1 MDRPP
6 PLPPERTDK
15 RPLAIGLFC
24 LLILGLG
31 SLAHVVLGA
40 PDAASK
46 QPDPHQETNGADQ
59 LLAVEPMPPKSLMVQ
74 IDRLGRNFE
83 GKVGIAIHS
92 VDYGWTAAFRGA
104 SLFPQQSV
112 SKLWVALT
120 VLEAVDAG
128 NYELSDNILVQKSD
142 LALFHQPI
150 SERIGPDGLITNI
163 EELLRLAITQSDNA
177 ANDLLLKHVGGPDA
191 VRATLRDKQIDEVG
205 FGPGDRIMQ
214 TEMAGLEWRAEFS
227 TGRAFW
233 TARDAVPEVKRREAL
248 RRYIANPP
256 DAATPDGMVH
266 ALAGLSSGELLSP
279 TSTAFLVN
287 LMKQSKTGPERLKG
301 GLAPGWTF
309 AHKTGTGQVLGAWT
323 TAYNDVGILESP
335 KGRRYAVAVLIA
347 ETSASVKE
355 RQRLMS
361 AVTRTIIACD
371 KDPKPCN

>member
-1 MDRPP
+1 MDCHPS
-6 PLPPERTDK
+6 LPTERANK
-15 RPLAIGLFC
+15 RPIAIGLFC

-40 PDAASK
+40 PDTASK
-46 QPDPHQETNGADQ
+46 QPNQHQETNGSDQ
-59 LLAVEPMPPKSLMVQ
+59 LLAAEPMPPKSLMVQ

-112 SKLWVALT
+112 RKLWVALT
-120 VLEAVDAG
+120 ILEAVDAG

-150 SERIGPDGLITNI
+150 SERVGPDGLITNI

-191 VRATLRDKQIDEVG
+191 VRAMLRDKQIDEVG

-227 TGRAFW
+227 VGRAFW
-233 TARDAVPEVKRREAL
+233 TARDAVPEEKRREAL
-248 RRYIANPP
+248 RRYISNPP

-266 ALAGLSSGELLSP
+266 ALARLASGDLLSP
-279 TSTAFLVN
+279 TSTTFMVK
-287 LMKQSKTGPERLKG
+287 LMNRSRTGPERLKG
-301 GLAPGWTF
+301 GLAPGWTL
-309 AHKTGTGQVLGAWT
+309 AHKTGTGQALGAWV
-323 TAYNDVGILESP
+323 TAYNDVGILQSP
-335 KGRRYAVAVLIA
+335 EGRRYAVAVLIA
-347 ETSASVKE
+347 ETSLSVKE
-355 RQRLMS
+355 RQLLMS
-361 AVTRTIIACD
+361 AVTRALIACD
-371 KDPKPCN
+371 KDPKTCR